1 MHPYPTPEDE
11 ARIAA
16 ATAAQER
23 MLAALPGFPRFGFY
37 VKTGLAGYGPD
48 LEPEDM
54 PATSWEDVALQVAG
68 ELSHMAE
75 FNDQGA
81 SALADQAR
89 EAYEPAMAS
98 PETVSAKA
106 WADIA
111 YTYHEAGEARQL
123 ADDLDNLRG
132 TFEVLAESADPAP
145 LYQGRDDLRHAR
157 IWDLIGE
164 HFPLDVSHNTRLYVW
179 ECDED
184 PGEAP
189 EDYGPAP
196 DELVTCPFGCTVPSL
211 IPGHD
216 PNPSPADPVYGSDQ
230 VPEGEFRC
238 ITCRRVFT
246 PEVSG

>member
-1 MHPYPTPEDE
+1 MTHYPAPEDE

-16 ATAAQER
+16 ATAAQDR
-23 MLAALPGFPRFGFY
+23 MVAALPGFPRFGFY

-89 EAYEPAMAS
+89 EAYQEAS
-98 PETVSAKA
+98 RYKITAPVAETWRSI
-106 WADIA
+106 AD
-111 YTYHEAGEARQL
+111 TYHEADEARRL
-123 ADDLDNLRG
+123 ADELSNLAANF
-132 TFEVLAESADPAP
+132 TNLAESEDPAP
-145 LYQGRDDLRHAR
+145 LYQGRPELRHAR

-164 HFPLDVSHNTRLYVW
+164 HMPMDVSHNTRLYVW
-179 ECDED
+179 ECEED

-189 EDYGPAP
+189 A
-196 DELVTCPFGCTVPSL
+196 
-211 IPGHD
+211 
-216 PNPSPADPVYGSDQ
+216 
-230 VPEGEFRC
+230 
-238 ITCRRVFT
+238 
-246 PEVSG
+246 

>member
-1 MHPYPTPEDE
+1 MTHYPAPEDE

-16 ATAAQER
+16 ATAAQDR
-23 MLAALPGFPRFGFY
+23 MVAALPGFPRFGFY

-98 PETVSAKA
+98 PESIPAKT

-111 YTYHEAGEARQL
+111 YTYHEADEARRL
-123 ADDLDNLRG
+123 ADELGILGQNF
-132 TFEVLAESADPAP
+132 TNLAESEDPAP
-145 LYQGRDDLRHAR
+145 LYQGRPELRHAR
-157 IWDLIGE
+157 IWDLISK
-164 HFPLDVSHNTRLYVW
+164 HMPMDVSHNTRLYVW
-179 ECDED
+179 ECNED
-184 PGEAP
+184 PDEAP
-189 EDYGPAP
+189 
-196 DELVTCPFGCTVPSL
+196 
-211 IPGHD
+211 
-216 PNPSPADPVYGSDQ
+216 
-230 VPEGEFRC
+230 
-238 ITCRRVFT
+238 
-246 PEVSG
+246 